1 MYRKV
6 HSAAATIDNQIT
18 RVPWRK
24 IECVSKVHVQ
34 TITLPR
40 RSNFFVT
47 VHIFASLSR
56 LFTSLKRQINKK
68 LKLKAARDTLEH
80 EQRSSRSMTG
90 TLCRCTGRIT
100 RKVAATD
107 S

>member
-1 MYRKV
+1 M
-6 HSAAATIDNQIT
+6 
-18 RVPWRK
+18 
-24 IECVSKVHVQ
+24 SKVHVQ

-47 VHIFASLSR
+47 VRIFASLSR
-56 LFTSLKRQINKK
+56 LFTPVKRQINKK

-80 EQRSSRSMTG
+80 QQRGSRSMTG
-90 TLCRCTGRIT
+90 TLLCRCTGRIT